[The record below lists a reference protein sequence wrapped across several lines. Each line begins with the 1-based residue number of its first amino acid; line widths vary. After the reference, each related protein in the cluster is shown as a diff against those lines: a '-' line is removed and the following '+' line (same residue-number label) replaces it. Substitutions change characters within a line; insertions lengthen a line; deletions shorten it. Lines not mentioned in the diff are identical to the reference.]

1 MSTNPVRGMRDFL
14 PQEKARRERVLAV
27 IREIY
32 RSHGFAEI
40 ETPYLESLTHLM
52 SDQGGDNEKMLFKVQ
67 QRGLT
72 ADSLRAA
79 VSPDDLCDIGLRYD
93 LTVGLSRFYANNRG
107 KIPGVFRSMHI
118 GPVWRAER
126 PQKGRYRQFTQCDI
140 DILGEQTS
148 LAEVELITTTVRA
161 LSALGLSDLTLKLN
175 DRRLLTALLQQA
187 EAPEEAWGRCL
198 IAVDK
203 LDKIGMSGVVEEVGQ
218 FLPPEAVKRLE
229 IALTAFEDPTFD
241 TNRFRELVQQPGV
254 PELTA
259 NLERILDAVGVAVGD
274 TGITLRFDGS
284 LVRGM
289 GYYTGPIFELWH
301 PSFQGAISGG
311 GRYDAMIGR
320 LSGADVPACGFSI
333 GFERIVDLVD
343 LGHGSAEQIAVV
355 YDRAVDWGRLLDIQ
369 QEWVGRGHVA
379 RLVPRPKRL
388 AGTLDSLAAE
398 GFASWVEVTAD
409 GGVTPPRALSPQQ

>member
-1 MSTNPVRGMRDFL
+1 M
-14 PQEKARRERVLAV
+14 
-27 IREIY
+27 
-32 RSHGFAEI
+32 
-40 ETPYLESLTHLM
+40 
-52 SDQGGDNEKMLFKVQ
+52 
-67 QRGLT
+67 
-72 ADSLRAA
+72 
-79 VSPDDLCDIGLRYD
+79 
-93 LTVGLSRFYANNRG
+93 
-107 KIPGVFRSMHI
+107 
-118 GPVWRAER
+118 
-126 PQKGRYRQFTQCDI
+126 
-140 DILGEQTS
+140 
-148 LAEVELITTTVRA
+148 AEVELITTTVRA

-175 DRRLLTALLQQA
+175 DRRPLTALLQQA

-218 FLPPEAVKRLE
+218 FLPPEAVSRWRSRSPRSKTPRSTP
-229 IALTAFEDPTFD
+229 TASGNWSSNQGCRSDRQPRTHPL
-241 TNRFRELVQQPGV
+241 RGRRRGRRHWHHAAVRWQPGAWHGLLHR
-254 PELTA
+254 PHL
-259 NLERILDAVGVAVGD
+259 RAVAPQLPRRD
-274 TGITLRFDGS
+274 LR
-284 LVRGM
+284 R
-289 GYYTGPIFELWH
+289 W
-301 PSFQGAISGG
+301 AI
-311 GRYDAMIGR
+311 RRDDGR

-369 QEWVGRGHVA
+369 QEWVGRRHVA